1 MAINFSASFAACL
14 AAGLKVPRQIMYCIS
29 QDTGAPYVLYKDSQD
44 ADRGGAAMGANGIT
58 ASTGQWTPDMY
69 STALQQQHAAAQQQ
83 LSPQQAHQQ
92 HHQTTTASN
101 VHHQQQQAVP
111 GGGPQSPTTTGH
123 GGTGGGPEE
132 NGSNDPPPPH
142 GDPHGALSSPAT
154 SPYSQTNAQDL
165 DDDVTMSQVD
175 TE

>member
-58 ASTGQWTPDMY
+58 AGTGQWTPDMY

-83 LSPQQAHQQ
+83 LSPQQ

-123 GGTGGGPEE
+123 GGTGGGGAEE